1 MTGAG
6 DLRGLIRSER
16 LALVDLLGTLTAV
29 QWATPSLCEGWTVQE
44 VAAHLA
50 FEPVEPVAASFRSAV
65 RSGFRVN
72 RLIAGNAVRWARR
85 GPDAVLDQLRG
96 TADSGAT
103 PPGMPDAAALADAVV
118 HGLDVRRPLGLPRA
132 VPHEAFARTAAFLT
146 AARWPLTVPLGGSGR
161 RRLEGVRLV
170 ADGLDWSTGR
180 GLDVHAGPEV
190 VLLVLAGRAVP
201 RADLDGP
208 GADRLHARLP
218 GG

>member
-1 MTGAG
+1 VTAVGE
-6 DLRGLIRSER
+6 LVRSER
-16 LALVDLLGTLTAV
+16 IALADLLATLTTA
-29 QWATPSLCEGWTVQE
+29 QWATPSLCGRWTVQE

-50 FEPVEPVAASFRSAV
+50 FEPVQPVAASLRAAA
-65 RSGFRVN
+65 RHGFRIN
-72 RLIAGNAVRWARR
+72 RVIAENAVEWARR
-85 GPDAVLDQLRG
+85 GPDAVLAQLRA
-96 TADSGAT
+96 TAETGAT
-103 PPGMPDAAALADAVV
+103 PPGMPDAAALTDAVV
-118 HGLDVRRPLGLPRA
+118 HPLDVRRPLGLHRA
-132 VPHEAFARTAAFLT
+132 VPVEAFERTAAFL
-146 AARWPLTVPLGGSGR
+146 AGARWPLTLPLGGSGR